1 MRPVCFLLTLSLT
14 LTLRAA
20 DPPQPTP
27 APPKPAPRLRTEAMR
42 NENVAV
48 YLIDTNA
55 AKEAN
60 VRLGNRVQILT
71 ESPVEVSTFAGE
83 QGNPPSAQPFLAPPA
98 KIAARHG
105 ELYPRHQNSV
115 FNARA
120 FFQVGGVKPSRQ
132 NSFGG
137 RLTGSLGPLGNL
149 TVNLA
154 QRAVRGMVNGNVL
167 VPLLSERSPLTP
179 DPAKR
184 AWINRIFAAYP
195 AEAPNRLDFDPRAL
209 NTNSPQRIDA
219 TDFDLRL
226 DKRLAGNDLSAFYSR
241 GHQQIDAFQLVAG
254 QNPDTTLQNHTARL
268 TWRRAPSSTLNLQAG
283 ITVQRNVS
291 LLVSPPGA
299 VGPRVRFGY
308 QIEELG
314 PDSTFPVDRAQNS
327 FRYGFGG
334 QKIMGRHTLTFGGDA
349 TRYQLN
355 GIEANNLR
363 GYYQFAN
370 NFGRTAI
377 ENLRYGDPT
386 NYEIT
391 LGSVSRGFR
400 NWSGQAYV
408 ALRSQL
414 HPRLQLYLG
423 LRYSPDGAP
432 YEVNNREPIPY
443 PCDCNNLA
451 PRFSLAWR
459 ATNAW
464 TARAMYAVSFSPVP
478 PVAYGQV
485 RNNPPNAQYIFLQ
498 NPDLLNP
505 LTTATNFKPSLHTLD
520 PGLVSAYAHQ
530 YSLRLERRWTNNT
543 QLRLGYI
550 GSRSFKL
557 PYAFVENRAVFVPG
571 IAPTTGNIDQRRPDP
586 SINELRRVVNAGTA
600 WYDGAQAA
608 LDLPSRRGLLVSA
621 VYTFGKGLDNGS
633 DYTATAANKDMLNA
647 RPQSM
652 FNMLA
657 DRKGLSN
664 FDSTHA
670 FSLQTVYDL
679 PHAFQLSGVGTL
691 KTGTPLTLFIG
702 SDAPGIGN
710 VDGSGGERPNILDPS
725 ILGRTIGN
733 PDTAALI
740 LRRDRFS
747 YIPVGEDRG
756 NLGRGTFRKGG
767 IFNWN
772 AALQRNW
779 KLPRDGSLQFRAEA
793 YNATNTPQF
802 DEPQRNVTSPAFGKI
817 TNTLNDGR
825 VFQLGI
831 RIVL

>member
-1 MRPVCFLLTLSLT
+1 MRPLCLLLPLA
-14 LTLRAA
+14 LLAA
-20 DPPQPTP
+20 D
-27 APPKPAPRLRTEAMR
+27 PPKPAPAKPVPRMRTEAMR

-83 QGNPPSAQPFLAPPA
+83 QGNASSAQPFLAAPA
-98 KIAARHG
+98 KIADWHG
-105 ELYPRHQNSV
+105 ELFHRHQNSI

-137 RLTGSLGPLGNL
+137 RATGPLGRLGNL
-149 TVNLA
+149 TVNLG
-154 QRAVRGMVNGNVL
+154 QRYVRGMVNGNVL

-195 AEAPNRLDFDPRAL
+195 AEPPNRPDFDPRAL
-209 NTNSPQRIDA
+209 NTNSPQRINA
-219 TDFDLRL
+219 TDLDVRL
-226 DKRLAGNDLSAFYSR
+226 DKKDLSGFYSR
-241 GHQQIDAFQLVAG
+241 GTQNIEAFQLVAG
-254 QNPDTTLQNHTARL
+254 QNPNTTLENHTARL
-268 TWRRAPSSTLNLQAG
+268 TWRRALSPTFNLQTG
-283 ITVQRNVS
+283 ITFQRNVS

-327 FRYGFGG
+327 FRYGFAA
-334 QKIMGRHTLTFGGDA
+334 QKVMGRHTLSFGGDA

-363 GYYQFAN
+363 GYYQFSN

-400 NWSGQAYV
+400 NWSGQAYI
-408 ALRSQL
+408 ALRTQL
-414 HPRLQLYLG
+414 HSRLQLYLG
-423 LRYSPDGAP
+423 VRYSPDGSP
-432 YEVNNREPIPY
+432 REVNNREPIPY

-459 ATNAW
+459 ATNDW
-464 TARAMYAVSFSPVP
+464 TLRSMYAVSFSPVP
-478 PVAYGQV
+478 PVAYQQV
-485 RNNPPNAQYIFLQ
+485 RNNPPNAEYIYLQ

-505 LTTATNFKPSLHTLD
+505 LNNVGNVKPSIHALD
-520 PGLVSAYAHQ
+520 SGLVSAYAHQ

-550 GSRSFKL
+550 GSRTFKL

-571 IAPTTGNIDQRRPDP
+571 LPPTTGNIDLRRPDP

-600 WYDGAQAA
+600 WYDGAQVAI
-608 LDLPSRRGLLVSA
+608 DLPARRGLLVSA
-621 VYTFGKGLDNGS
+621 SYTFGKGLDNGV
-633 DYTATAANKDMLNA
+633 DYTGTAANKDMLNA

-652 FNMLA
+652 FNMLP

-679 PHAFQLSGVGTL
+679 PYAFQLSGVGTM

-725 ILGRTIGN
+725 ILGMTIGN
-733 PDTAALI
+733 PDTAPFI
-740 LRRDRFS
+740 LRRDLFS

-772 AALQRNW
+772 AALQRSW
-779 KLPRDGSLQFRAEA
+779 KLPHDGSLQFRAEA

-825 VFQLGI
+825 VFQLGL
-831 RIVL
+831 RIIL

>member
-1 MRPVCFLLTLSLT
+1 MRPLSL
-14 LTLRAA
+14 LLPLALFAA
-20 DPPQPTP
+20 D
-27 APPKPAPRLRTEAMR
+27 PPKPAPAKPVPRMRTEAMR

-83 QGNPPSAQPFLAPPA
+83 QGNAASAQPFLAAPA
-98 KIAARHG
+98 KISNWHG
-105 ELYPRHQNSV
+105 ELYHRHQNSI

-137 RLTGSLGPLGNL
+137 RATGSVGKLGNL
-149 TVNLA
+149 TVNLG
-154 QRAVRGMVNGNVL
+154 QRLVRGMVNGNVL
-167 VPLLSERSPLTP
+167 VPLFSERTPLTT

-195 AEAPNRLDFDPRAL
+195 AEAPNRPDFDPRAL
-209 NTNSPQRIDA
+209 NTNSPQRINA
-219 TDFDLRL
+219 TDFDVRL
-226 DKRLAGNDLSAFYSR
+226 DKKELSGFYSR
-241 GHQQIDAFQLVAG
+241 SQQQIDAFQLVAG
-254 QNPDTTLQNHTARL
+254 QNPDTTLANQTGRL
-268 TWRRAPSSTLNLQAG
+268 TWRRALSPTFNLQTG
-283 ITVQRNVS
+283 ITFQRNVS

-327 FRYGFGG
+327 FRYGFGA
-334 QKIMGRHTLTFGGDA
+334 QKVMGRHTLYFGGDA
-349 TRYQLN
+349 LRFQLN

-363 GYYQFAN
+363 GYYQFSN

-414 HPRLQLYLG
+414 HSRLQLYVG
-423 LRYSPDGAP
+423 VRYSPDGSP
-432 YEVNNREPIPY
+432 NEVNNREPIPY
-443 PCDCNNLA
+443 PCDCNNFA
-451 PRFSLAWR
+451 PRLSLAWR

-464 TARAMYAVSFSPVP
+464 TLRSMYAVSFSAVP
-478 PVAYGQV
+478 PVTYGQV
-485 RNNPPNAQYIFLQ
+485 RNNPPNAQYIYLQ

-505 LTTATNFKPSLHTLD
+505 LTTTSTVNPSLHLLD
-520 PGLVSAYAHQ
+520 DGLVSAYAHQ
-530 YSLRLERRWTNNT
+530 YSLRLERRWANNT

-550 GSRSFKL
+550 GSRTFKL

-571 IAPTTGNIDQRRPDP
+571 LPPTTGNIDLRRPDP

-600 WYDGAQAA
+600 WYDGAQVAI
-608 LDLPSRRGLLVSA
+608 DLPSRRGLLVSA
-621 VYTFGKGLDNGS
+621 SYTFGKGLDNGV
-633 DYTATAANKDMLNA
+633 DYTGTAANRDMLNA

-652 FNMLA
+652 FNMLP

-679 PHAFQLSGVGTL
+679 PYAMQLSGVGTM
-691 KTGTPLTLFIG
+691 KTGTPMTFYIG

-725 ILGRTIGN
+725 ILGMTIGN
-733 PDTAALI
+733 PDTAPLI
-740 LRRDRFS
+740 LRRELFS

-772 AALQRNW
+772 AALQRSW
-779 KLPRDGSLQFRAEA
+779 KLPHDGSLQFRAEA

-802 DEPQRNVTSPAFGKI
+802 DEPQRNLTSPAFGKI

-825 VFQLGI
+825 VFQLGL
-831 RIVL
+831 RIIL

>member
-1 MRPVCFLLTLSLT
+1 MTRLYLLFPLAL
-14 LTLRAA
+14 LAA
-20 DPPQPTP
+20 DPPKP

-60 VRLGNRVQILT
+60 VRLGNRVQIVT
-71 ESPVEVSTFAGE
+71 EAPVEASYFASE
-83 QGNPPSAQPFLAPPA
+83 QGNPASPTVFLATPQ
-98 KIAARHG
+98 KIANWHG
-105 ELYPRHQNSV
+105 ELYHRHQNSV
-115 FNARA
+115 FNART
-120 FFQVGGVKPSRQ
+120 FFQVGGVQPSRQ

-137 RLTGSLGPLGNL
+137 RATGSLGPLGAL
-149 TVNLA
+149 TVNLG
-154 QRAVRGMVNGNVL
+154 QRAVRGMVNGNIL
-167 VPLLSERSPLTP
+167 VPLLSERTPLTS

-184 AWINRIFAAYP
+184 VWINRIFAAYP
-195 AEAPNRLDFDPRAL
+195 TAAPNRLDFDPRAL

-219 TDFDLRL
+219 TDFDVRL
-226 DKRLAGNDLSAFYSR
+226 DKVVSAFYSR
-241 GHQQIDAFQLVAG
+241 SHQHIDAFQLVAG
-254 QNPDTTLQNHTARL
+254 QNPNTTLNNHTGRL
-268 TWRRAPSSTLNLQAG
+268 TWRRALSPTFNLQTG
-283 ITVQRNVS
+283 ITFQRNVA
-291 LLVSPPGA
+291 LLVSPPNA

-314 PDSTFPVDRAQNS
+314 PDSMFPVDRAQNS
-327 FRYGFGG
+327 FRYGFGA
-334 QKIMGRHTLTFGGDA
+334 QKTMGRHTLTFGGDA
-349 TRYQLN
+349 TRFQLN

-363 GYYQFAN
+363 GYYQFSN

-386 NYEIT
+386 NYEVT

-400 NWSGQAYV
+400 QWSGQAYL

-414 HPRLQLYLG
+414 HSRLQLYVG
-423 LRYSPDGAP
+423 VRFSPDGSP
-432 YEVNNREPIPY
+432 SEVNNREPIPY
-443 PCDCNNLA
+443 PCDCNNFA
-451 PRFSLAWR
+451 PRVSLAWR
-459 ATNAW
+459 ASNAW
-464 TARAMYAVSFSPVP
+464 TARAMYAVSFSSVP
-478 PVAYGQV
+478 PVTYQQV
-485 RNNPPNAQYIFLQ
+485 RNNPPNATYVYLQ

-505 LTTATNFKPSLHTLD
+505 LTASTQFKPSIHTLD

-530 YSLRLERRWTNNT
+530 YSLRLERRWANNT
-543 QLRLGYI
+543 MLRFGYT

-571 IAPTTGNIDQRRPDP
+571 LAPTTGNIDFRRPDP

-600 WYDGAQAA
+600 WYDGTQVA
-608 LDLPSRRGLLVSA
+608 LDLPSRRGLLVTA

-679 PHAFQLSGVGTL
+679 PRLRWVGAWQLSGVGTL
-691 KTGTPLTLFIG
+691 KTGTPLTLYIG

-725 ILGRTIGN
+725 ILGKTVGN
-733 PDTAALI
+733 PDTASLI
-740 LRRDRFS
+740 LSRDRFA
-747 YIPVGEDRG
+747 YIPVGDDRG

-772 AALQRNW
+772 AALHRNW
-779 KLPRDGSLQFRAEA
+779 KLPRDGSLQFRLES
-793 YNATNTPQF
+793 YNGTNTPQF
-802 DEPQRNVTSPAFGKI
+802 DEPQRNLTSPAFGKI

-825 VFQLGI
+825 VFQFGLRFLI
-831 RIVL
+831 

>member
-1 MRPVCFLLTLSLT
+1 MRPLCLLLPLA
-14 LTLRAA
+14 LFAA
-20 DPPQPTP
+20 D
-27 APPKPAPRLRTEAMR
+27 PPKPAPAKPAPRMRSEAMR

-60 VRLGNRVQILT
+60 IRLGNRVQILT
-71 ESPVEVSTFAGE
+71 EAPVEVSTFAGE
-83 QGNPPSAQPFLAPPA
+83 QGNAASASPFLSAPA
-98 KIAARHG
+98 KGAGWHG
-105 ELYPRHQNSV
+105 ELYHRHQNSV

-120 FFQVGGVKPSRQ
+120 FFQVGGVQPSRQ

-137 RLTGSLGPLGNL
+137 RATGSVGRLGNL
-149 TVNLA
+149 TVNLG

-167 VPLLSERSPLTP
+167 VPLVSERSPLTP

-195 AEAPNRLDFDPRAL
+195 AEAPNRPDFDPRAL

-219 TDFDLRL
+219 TDFDVRL
-226 DKRLAGNDLSAFYSR
+226 DKREFSGFYSY

-254 QNPDTTLQNHTARL
+254 QNPDTTLENHTGRL
-268 TWRRAPSSTLNLQAG
+268 TWRRALSPTFNLQTG
-283 ITVQRNVS
+283 ITFQRNVS
-291 LLVSPPGA
+291 LLVSPTGA

-327 FRYGFGG
+327 FRYGFGA
-334 QKIMGRHTLTFGGDA
+334 QKVMGRHTLSFGGDA
-349 TRYQLN
+349 TRFQLN

-363 GYYQFAN
+363 GYYQFSN

-414 HPRLQLYLG
+414 HSRLQLYIG
-423 LRYSPDGAP
+423 VRYSPDGAP
-432 YEVNNREPIPY
+432 YEVNQREAIPY

-451 PRFSLAWR
+451 PRLSLAWR
-459 ATNAW
+459 ATNDW
-464 TARAMYAVSFSPVP
+464 TVRSMYAVSFSAVP
-478 PVAYGQV
+478 PVTYGQV
-485 RNNPPNAQYIFLQ
+485 RNNPPNAEYIYLQ
-498 NPDLLNP
+498 NPDLLDP
-505 LTTATNFKPSLHTLD
+505 LRTSSAVKPSLHVMD
-520 PGLVSAYAHQ
+520 SGLVSAYAHQ

-543 QLRLGYI
+543 QFRLGYI
-550 GSRSFKL
+550 GSRTFKL

-571 IAPTTGNIDQRRPDP
+571 LPPTTGNIDLRRPDP

-600 WYDGAQAA
+600 WYDGAQATI
-608 LDLPSRRGLLVSA
+608 DLPSRRGLLVSA
-621 VYTFGKGLDNGS
+621 SYTFGKGLDNGV
-633 DYTATAANKDMLNA
+633 DYTGTAANKDMLNS

-670 FSLQTVYDL
+670 FTLQTIYDL
-679 PHAFQLSGVGTL
+679 PYAFQISGVGTM
-691 KTGTPLTLFIG
+691 KTGTPLTFFIG

-725 ILGRTIGN
+725 ILGMTFGN
-733 PDTAALI
+733 PDTAPLI
-740 LRRDRFS
+740 LRRELFS

-779 KLPRDGSLQFRAEA
+779 RLPHDGSLQFRAEA

-802 DEPQRNVTSPAFGKI
+802 DEPQRNLTSPAFGKI
-817 TNTLNDGR
+817 TNTLNVGR
-825 VFQLGI
+825 VFQLGL
-831 RIVL
+831 RIIL

>member
-1 MRPVCFLLTLSLT
+1 MMRPLCVLLPLAVF
-14 LTLRAA
+14 AA
-20 DPPQPTP
+20 DPPKPVP
-27 APPKPAPRLRTEAMR
+27 AKPVPRMRTEAMR

-48 YLIDTNA
+48 YLMDTNA
-55 AKEAN
+55 AKEVN

-83 QGNPPSAQPFLAPPA
+83 QGNAASAQPFLAAPA
-98 KIAARHG
+98 KISNWHG
-105 ELYPRHQNSV
+105 ELYHRHQNSI

-137 RLTGSLGPLGNL
+137 RATGSLGKLGNL
-149 TVNLA
+149 TVNLG
-154 QRAVRGMVNGNVL
+154 QRYVRGMVNGNVL
-167 VPLLSERSPLTP
+167 VPLFSERTPLTT

-195 AEAPNRLDFDPRAL
+195 TEAPNRLDFDPRAL
-209 NTNSPQRIDA
+209 NTNSPQRINS
-219 TDFDLRL
+219 TDFDIRL
-226 DKRLAGNDLSAFYSR
+226 DKKELSGFYSR

-254 QNPDTTLQNHTARL
+254 QNPNTTLENHTARL
-268 TWRRAPSSTLNLQAG
+268 TWRRALTPTFNLQTG
-283 ITVQRNVS
+283 ITFQRNVS

-314 PDSTFPVDRAQNS
+314 PDSTFPVDRAQNT
-327 FRYGFGG
+327 FRYGFGA
-334 QKIMGRHTLTFGGDA
+334 QKVMGRHTLYFGGDA
-349 TRYQLN
+349 SRFQLN

-363 GYYQFAN
+363 GYYQFSN

-400 NWSGQAYV
+400 SWSGQAYV

-414 HPRLQLYLG
+414 HSRLQLYVG
-423 LRYSPDGAP
+423 VRYSPDGSP

-443 PCDCNNLA
+443 PCDCNNFA

-459 ATNAW
+459 AANDW
-464 TARAMYAVSFSPVP
+464 TVRGMYAVSFSPVP
-478 PVAYGQV
+478 PVTYGQV
-485 RNNPPNAQYIFLQ
+485 RNNPPNAQYIYLQ

-505 LTTATNFKPSLHTLD
+505 LNTTSTVKPSIHMLD
-520 PGLVSAYAHQ
+520 SGLVSAYAHQ

-550 GSRSFKL
+550 GSRTFKL
-557 PYAFVENRAVFVPG
+557 PYAFVENRAIFFPGVP
-571 IAPTTGNIDQRRPDP
+571 PTTGNIDLRRPDP

-600 WYDGAQAA
+600 WYDGAQVTV
-608 LDLPSRRGLLVSA
+608 DLPARRGLLVSTS
-621 VYTFGKGLDNGS
+621 YTFGKGLDNGV
-633 DYTATAANKDMLNA
+633 DYTGTAANRDMLNA

-679 PHAFQLSGVGTL
+679 PYAIQLSGVGTM
-691 KTGTPLTLFIG
+691 KTGTPLTFYIG

-725 ILGRTIGN
+725 ILGMTIGN
-733 PDTAALI
+733 PDTAPLI
-740 LRRDRFS
+740 LRRELFS

-772 AALQRNW
+772 AALQRSW
-779 KLPRDGSLQFRAEA
+779 KLPHDGSLQFRVEA

-802 DEPQRNVTSPAFGKI
+802 DEPQRNLTSPAFGKI

-825 VFQLGI
+825 VFQLGL
-831 RIVL
+831 RIIL

>member
-1 MRPVCFLLTLSLT
+1 MRPFCLLLPLA
-14 LTLRAA
+14 LLAA
-20 DPPQPTP
+20 D
-27 APPKPAPRLRTEAMR
+27 PPKPAPAKPAPRMRTEAMR

-83 QGNPPSAQPFLAPPA
+83 QGNAASAQPFLSAPA
-98 KIAARHG
+98 KISNWHG
-105 ELYPRHQNSV
+105 ELYHRHQNSI

-137 RLTGSLGPLGNL
+137 RATGSLGKLGNL
-149 TVNLA
+149 TVNLG
-154 QRAVRGMVNGNVL
+154 QRYVRGMVNGNVL
-167 VPLLSERSPLTP
+167 VPLFSERTPLTT

-195 AEAPNRLDFDPRAL
+195 TEPPNRLDFDPRAL
-209 NTNSPQRIDA
+209 NTNSPQRINA
-219 TDFDLRL
+219 TDFDVRL
-226 DKRLAGNDLSAFYSR
+226 DKKELSAFYSR

-254 QNPDTTLQNHTARL
+254 QNPNTTLENHTARL
-268 TWRRAPSSTLNLQAG
+268 TWRRALSATFNLQTG
-283 ITVQRNVS
+283 ITFQRNVS

-327 FRYGFGG
+327 FRYGFAA
-334 QKIMGRHTLTFGGDA
+334 QKVMGRHTLSFGGDA

-363 GYYQFAN
+363 GYYQFSN

-414 HPRLQLYLG
+414 HSRLQLYVG
-423 LRYSPDGAP
+423 VRYSPDGSP
-432 YEVNNREPIPY
+432 NEVNNREPIPY

-451 PRFSLAWR
+451 PRVSLAWR
-459 ATNAW
+459 ATNDW
-464 TARAMYAVSFSPVP
+464 TVRSMYAVSFSAVP
-478 PVAYGQV
+478 PVAYQQV
-485 RNNPPNAQYIFLQ
+485 RNNPPNAQYIYLQ

-505 LTTATNFKPSLHTLD
+505 LNTSSAVKPSIHELD
-520 PGLVSAYAHQ
+520 RGLVSAYAHQ

-550 GSRSFKL
+550 GSRTFKL

-571 IAPTTGNIDQRRPDP
+571 LPPTTGNIDLRRPDP

-600 WYDGAQAA
+600 WYDGTQVVI
-608 LDLPSRRGLLVSA
+608 DLPSRRGLLVSA
-621 VYTFGKGLDNGS
+621 AYTFGKGLDNGV
-633 DYTATAANKDMLNA
+633 DYTGTAANKDMLNA

-679 PHAFQLSGVGTL
+679 PYAFQISGVGTM
-691 KTGTPLTLFIG
+691 KTGTPLTFYIG

-725 ILGRTIGN
+725 ILGMTIGN
-733 PDTAALI
+733 PDTAPLI
-740 LRRDRFS
+740 LRRELFS
-747 YIPVGEDRG
+747 YIPVGQDRG

-772 AALQRNW
+772 AALQRSW
-779 KLPRDGSLQFRAEA
+779 KLPHDGSLQFRAEA

-802 DEPQRNVTSPAFGKI
+802 DEPQRNLTSPAFGKI

-825 VFQLGI
+825 VFQLGL
-831 RIVL
+831 RIIL

>member
-1 MRPVCFLLTLSLT
+1 MRPFCLLLPLA
-14 LTLRAA
+14 LFAA
-20 DPPQPTP
+20 DPPKSAP
-27 APPKPAPRLRTEAMR
+27 AKPAPRMRTEAMR

-83 QGNPPSAQPFLAPPA
+83 QGNAASAQPFLAAPA
-98 KIAARHG
+98 KISNWHG
-105 ELYPRHQNSV
+105 ELYHRHQNSIL
-115 FNARA
+115 NARA

-132 NSFGG
+132 NAFGG
-137 RLTGSLGPLGNL
+137 RATGGLGKLGNL
-149 TVNLA
+149 TVNVG
-154 QRAVRGMVNGNVL
+154 QRYVRGMVNGNVL
-167 VPLLSERSPLTP
+167 VPLVSERTPLTT

-195 AEAPNRLDFDPRAL
+195 TEAPNRLDFDSRAL
-209 NTNSPQRIDA
+209 NTNSPQRINS
-219 TDFDLRL
+219 TDFDVRL
-226 DKRLAGNDLSAFYSR
+226 DKKELSAFYSR

-254 QNPDTTLQNHTARL
+254 QNPNTTLENHTGRL
-268 TWRRAPSSTLNLQAG
+268 TWRRALSPTFNLQTG
-283 ITVQRNVS
+283 ITFQRNVS
-291 LLVSPPGA
+291 LLVSPAGA

-327 FRYGFGG
+327 FRYGFGA
-334 QKIMGRHTLTFGGDA
+334 QKVMGRHTLYFGGDA

-363 GYYQFAN
+363 GYYQFSN

-400 NWSGQAYV
+400 NWSGQTYV

-414 HPRLQLYLG
+414 HSRLQLYVG
-423 LRYSPDGAP
+423 VRYSPDGSP
-432 YEVNNREPIPY
+432 NEVNSREAIPY
-443 PCDCNNLA
+443 PCDCNNFA
-451 PRFSLAWR
+451 PRVSLAWR
-459 ATNAW
+459 ATNDW
-464 TARAMYAVSFSPVP
+464 TVRSMYAVSFSAVP
-478 PVAYGQV
+478 PVTYGQV
-485 RNNPPNAQYIFLQ
+485 RNNPPNAQYIYLQ

-505 LTTATNFKPSLHTLD
+505 LNTTSDVKPSIHVLD
-520 PGLVSAYAHQ
+520 SGLVSAYAHQ

-543 QLRLGYI
+543 QLRVGYI

-571 IAPTTGNIDQRRPDP
+571 LPPTTGNIDLRRPDP

-600 WYDGAQAA
+600 WYDGAQVAI
-608 LDLPSRRGLLVSA
+608 DLPSRRGLLVSA
-621 VYTFGKGLDNGS
+621 SYTFGKGLDNGV
-633 DYTATAANKDMLNA
+633 DYTGTAANKDMLNA

-670 FSLQTVYDL
+670 FSIQTVYDL
-679 PHAFQLSGVGTL
+679 PYAFQISGVGTM
-691 KTGTPLTLFIG
+691 KTGTPLTFYVG

-710 VDGSGGERPNILDPS
+710 VDGSGGERPNIVDPS
-725 ILGRTIGN
+725 ILGMTIGN
-733 PDTAALI
+733 PDTAPLI
-740 LRRDRFS
+740 LRRELFS
-747 YIPVGEDRG
+747 YIPVGQDRG

-772 AALQRNW
+772 AALQRSW
-779 KLPRDGSLQFRAEA
+779 KLPHDGSLQFRAEA

-802 DEPQRNVTSPAFGKI
+802 DEPQRNLTSPAFGKI

-825 VFQLGI
+825 VFQLGL
-831 RIVL
+831 RIIL